1 MQPASHRT
9 LPRLFPG
16 HPPGLTIIVLTGLWE
31 VFALFGMRT
40 ILVFYLLELGYSAGR
55 AIEIYSLSTAAA
67 FAITLV
73 GAVLA
78 DRVLG
83 VRRAVLIGATGMA
96 AGHLLLIWP
105 TMLFPALTLVVLAN
119 GLFKPS
125 LVSQIGTLYRRDDPR
140 RDRAFLL
147 YKAGCNAGAIFA
159 PIICGLIGQA
169 YGWRAAIALC
179 GAGMCLAALIYLFGN
194 RLIHK
199 VEDDP
204 ADVADVIEASAPSRT
219 GPNRW
224 ALLPLVFLSG
234 VLFWAAHGQQGGTI
248 AIWASQSVDR
258 GIGWAG
264 GDFTV
269 PAAWFQ
275 SVNPVIIVLF
285 TPVLAWLWARRDRR
299 ADGRH
304 ELRKMAFGALLLSGS
319 FALLVA
325 AAGMA
330 GQGLVTMPWLIAAL
344 VLLAVGELYFD
355 AIGQALLVRLAP
367 ASLTTV
373 FIGLWFLVQALGLG
387 IAGWLGGTWETMAPA
402 AYFLVVTGLALVAA
416 IVAIVA
422 ISAAAT
428 LREREPS

>member
-1 MQPASHRT
+1 MQPPSRHSF
-9 LPRLFPG
+9 PGLFPG

-40 ILVFYLLELGYSAGR
+40 ILVFYLLELGYSAGQ

-96 AGHLLLIWP
+96 AGHLLLVWP
-105 TMLFPALTLVVLAN
+105 AMLFPALTLVVLAN

-159 PIICGLIGQA
+159 PIVCGLIGQA
-169 YGWRAAIALC
+169 YGWRMAIALC
-179 GAGMCLAALIYLFGN
+179 GVGMCLAALIYLFGN
-194 RLIHK
+194 RLIHA
-199 VEDDP
+199 VETDAPDGAP
-204 ADVADVIEASAPSRT
+204 AAAPDRGAS
-219 GPNRW
+219 NRW
-224 ALLPLVFLSG
+224 ALLLLIFLSG

-264 GDFTV
+264 EDFTV

-285 TPVLAWLWARRDRR
+285 TPLLAWIWSRRDRR

-304 ELRKMAFGALLLSGS
+304 ELRKMAFGAILLSGS

-325 AAGMA
+325 AAGTA
-330 GQGLVTMPWLIAAL
+330 GQGHVAMPWLIAAL

-373 FIGLWFLVQALGLG
+373 FIGLWFLVQALGLA
-387 IAGWLGGTWETMAPA
+387 IAGWLGGTWETMSPA
-402 AYFLVVTGLALVAA
+402 AYFLIVAGLAFAA
-416 IVAIVA
+416 AIVA
-422 ISAAAT
+422 ISAATT
-428 LREREPS
+428 LRERISS

>member
-105 TMLFPALTLVVLAN
+105 AMLFPALTLVVLAN

-125 LVSQIGTLYRRDDPR
+125 LVSQIGTIYHRDDPR

-169 YGWRAAIALC
+169 YGLRSAIALC
-179 GAGMCLAALIYLFGN
+179 GGVMCLAALIYLFGN
-194 RLIHK
+194 HMIRVVEQDRTDQTGDDAAMAASTGQKGRWTLLALIF
-199 VEDDP
+199 V
-204 ADVADVIEASAPSRT
+204 
-219 GPNRW
+219 
-224 ALLPLVFLSG
+224 SG
-234 VLFWAAHGQQGGTI
+234 VLFWAAHGQQGGAI

-264 GDFTV
+264 ERFIV

-275 SVNPVIIVLF
+275 SINPIIIVLF
-285 TPVLAWLWARRDRR
+285 TPLLAWIWSRRDRR

-304 ELRKMAFGALLLSGS
+304 ELRKMAFGALLLAGS

-330 GQGLVTMPWLIAAL
+330 GKDMAAMPWLIAAL

-373 FIGLWFLVQALGLG
+373 FISLWFLVQALGLG
-387 IAGWLGGTWETMAPA
+387 IAGWLGGTWETVSPA
-402 AYFLVVTGLALVAA
+402 AYFLVVTGMAAVAA
-416 IVAIVA
+416 IVAM
-422 ISAAAT
+422 SAAAAM
-428 LREREPS
+428 RERAPS